1 MKKIWNVRG
10 IPRKKRES
18 MPFRRMSLL
27 FCCMMF
33 VLTVFAQM
41 PQIRVSRF
49 SVQNSTLKEAIKQLE
64 KEVATGFFY
73 ESKEVE
79 RVKGISLTMQNTTLE
94 NVLIRLLTGTGF
106 TFEYVDGN
114 VVITRVKQP
123 VVSGPESVQTIRVV
137 VTDAQTGERVTGA
150 TAVVRGT
157 TQGGVTDLNGE
168 VELKN
173 IMPNVTID
181 IRYIG
186 KKTSAFKVVKGKT
199 SYAMELE
206 DDAVVME
213 GLVVTTGYQ
222 TIERGRATG
231 SFNIL

>member
-137 VTDAQTGERVTGA
+137 VTDA
-150 TAVVRGT
+150 
-157 TQGGVTDLNGE
+157 
-168 VELKN
+168 
-173 IMPNVTID
+173 
-181 IRYIG
+181 
-186 KKTSAFKVVKGKT
+186 
-199 SYAMELE
+199 
-206 DDAVVME
+206 
-213 GLVVTTGYQ
+213 
-222 TIERGRATG
+222 
-231 SFNIL
+231 